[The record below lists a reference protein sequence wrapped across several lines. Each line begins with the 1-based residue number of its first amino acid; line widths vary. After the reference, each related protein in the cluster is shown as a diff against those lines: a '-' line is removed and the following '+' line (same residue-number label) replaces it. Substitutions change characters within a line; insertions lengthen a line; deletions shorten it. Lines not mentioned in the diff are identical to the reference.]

1 MKKILLCCSAGMSTS
16 LMVNKMQKAAADKGI
31 EVEIWAEPMDK
42 ASSEVPKADVV
53 LLGPQIKFALPEIK
67 KLTDQA
73 GNKIGV
79 IDMMDYG
86 MMNGE
91 KVLNMEK
98 FEGLQKLTPIRGR
111 KHRKISS
118 SSFSFN
124 KKMPVFGKGFPI
136 GITFS
141 ISSILSTT

>member
-1 MKKILLCCSAGMSTS
+1 M
-16 LMVNKMQKAAADKGI
+16 GI
-31 EVEIWAEPMDK
+31 RRIYV

-91 KVLNMEK
+91 KVLNMALELLEK
-98 FEGLQKLTPIRGR
+98 
-111 KHRKISS
+111 
-118 SSFSFN
+118 
-124 KKMPVFGKGFPI
+124 
-136 GITFS
+136 
-141 ISSILSTT
+141 

>member
-16 LMVNKMQKAAADKGI
+16 LMVNKMQKSAADKGI

-91 KVLNMEK
+91 KVLNMALELLEK
-98 FEGLQKLTPIRGR
+98 
-111 KHRKISS
+111 
-118 SSFSFN
+118 
-124 KKMPVFGKGFPI
+124 
-136 GITFS
+136 
-141 ISSILSTT
+141 

>member
-1 MKKILLCCSAGMSTS
+1 MGRKSIYG
-16 LMVNKMQKAAADKGI
+16 
-31 EVEIWAEPMDK
+31 
-42 ASSEVPKADVV
+42 ASCEVPKSDVV

-91 KVLNMEK
+91 KVWSIK
-98 FEGLQKLTPIRGR
+98 F
-111 KHRKISS
+111 
-118 SSFSFN
+118 
-124 KKMPVFGKGFPI
+124 
-136 GITFS
+136 
-141 ISSILSTT
+141 

>member
-53 LLGPQIKFALPEIK
+53 LLGPQIKFALPEIT

-91 KVLNMEK
+91 KVLNMALELLEK
-98 FEGLQKLTPIRGR
+98 
-111 KHRKISS
+111 
-118 SSFSFN
+118 
-124 KKMPVFGKGFPI
+124 
-136 GITFS
+136 
-141 ISSILSTT
+141 

>member
-1 MKKILLCCSAGMSTS
+1 MGTKRIC
-16 LMVNKMQKAAADKGI
+16 V
-31 EVEIWAEPMDK
+31 

-91 KVLNMEK
+91 KVLNMALELLEK
-98 FEGLQKLTPIRGR
+98 
-111 KHRKISS
+111 
-118 SSFSFN
+118 
-124 KKMPVFGKGFPI
+124 
-136 GITFS
+136 
-141 ISSILSTT
+141 

>member
-1 MKKILLCCSAGMSTS
+1 M
-16 LMVNKMQKAAADKGI
+16 GI
-31 EVEIWAEPMDK
+31 RRIYV
-42 ASSEVPKADVV
+42 ASFEAPKADVV

-91 KVLNMEK
+91 KVLNMALELLEK
-98 FEGLQKLTPIRGR
+98 
-111 KHRKISS
+111 
-118 SSFSFN
+118 
-124 KKMPVFGKGFPI
+124 
-136 GITFS
+136 
-141 ISSILSTT
+141 

>member
-16 LMVNKMQKAAADKGI
+16 LMVNKMQKATADKGI

-73 GNKIGV
+73 GN
-79 IDMMDYG
+79 DL
-86 MMNGE
+86 E
-91 KVLNMEK
+91 KVNNLIFQVN
-98 FEGLQKLTPIRGR
+98 FDFFFLDDC
-111 KHRKISS
+111 
-118 SSFSFN
+118 F
-124 KKMPVFGKGFPI
+124 V
-136 GITFS
+136 
-141 ISSILSTT
+141 

>member
-1 MKKILLCCSAGMSTS
+1 MGRKSIYG
-16 LMVNKMQKAAADKGI
+16 
-31 EVEIWAEPMDK
+31 

-91 KVLNMEK
+91 KVLNMALELLEK
-98 FEGLQKLTPIRGR
+98 
-111 KHRKISS
+111 
-118 SSFSFN
+118 
-124 KKMPVFGKGFPI
+124 
-136 GITFS
+136 
-141 ISSILSTT
+141 

>member
-31 EVEIWAEPMDK
+31 EV
-42 ASSEVPKADVV
+42 EVPKADVV

-91 KVLNMEK
+91 KVLNMALELLEK
-98 FEGLQKLTPIRGR
+98 
-111 KHRKISS
+111 
-118 SSFSFN
+118 
-124 KKMPVFGKGFPI
+124 
-136 GITFS
+136 
-141 ISSILSTT
+141 

>member
-53 LLGPQIKFALPEIK
+53 LLGSQIKFALPEIK

-91 KVLNMEK
+91 KVLNMALELLEK
-98 FEGLQKLTPIRGR
+98 
-111 KHRKISS
+111 
-118 SSFSFN
+118 
-124 KKMPVFGKGFPI
+124 
-136 GITFS
+136 
-141 ISSILSTT
+141 